1 MSLDQRRKWLIRTE
15 KGARFRIISSSLLEA
30 ASSVIGVTEIRAS
43 QCKRPNVRERFLSKA
58 KILGQDDCWE
68 WQVSRFKKGYGR
80 FGYKGRSIAA
90 HRVSWELHNG
100 PIPDDLWVLH
110 KCDNPPCVNPKH
122 LFLGTVVE
130 NNADRKAKGH

>member
-1 MSLDQRRKWLIRTE
+1 MLAMKSKDWFIRTE
-15 KGARFRIISSSLLEA
+15 KGKRFRIRASSILEA
-30 ASSVIGVTEIRAS
+30 ASSVIGVVEIKMVHS
-43 QCKRPNVRERFLSKA
+43 KRLNVRERFLSKA
-58 KILGQDDCWE
+58 EILGPDKCWE
-68 WQVSRFKKGYGR
+68 WKASRYQKGYGR
-80 FGYKGRSIAA
+80 FSYHSKTVAA